1 MTVREGKEIKAIQ
14 IGKEKIKLSLF
25 SDDMI
30 LQIEDPKD
38 ATRNLPQI
46 DKAILR
52 KKNEAG
58 GIRLPDFRLCYK
70 VAITKIL

>member
-14 IGKEKIKLSLF
+14 IGQEKVKLSLF

-38 ATRNLPQI
+38 ATRKLPQI

-70 VAITKIL
+70 VSITKIL